1 MIGFFPIPYPDE
13 ILYSVFARYH
23 TRSRNKSL
31 SATTKDLFG
40 HDASR
45 IVVDLPNKL
54 GYLVSQLPPGSS
66 ITAARLINDHTLLP
80 FYAPFLPPERVK
92 QLRRDMIERSSGGTI
107 HGRLGILT
115 SNIEVEYLR
124 FCSMC
129 AENDVKSYGEPY
141 WHRIH
146 QLPGIFACP
155 HHSVFLENSSV
166 KCSYHGRGE
175 TLVNAKNEIRE
186 MTPRF
191 LDLDNK
197 DHIAYLY
204 LARQGYWLLQQN
216 EFENCGP
223 KFFRKRF
230 LQILIRRNL
239 ATFNGLTFIKEIH
252 EFFAHFYNPEL
263 LALLSSSLENKHT
276 WLRRLLQSSEHF
288 QHPIRNLL
296 FLHFLGFS
304 LEDFLN
310 LPEAIYPF
318 GMPPFPCLNP
328 VSEHFRE
335 LTINK
340 FVVGKKQRENV
351 ISGTFNCH
359 CGFTYRR
366 YGGDEQK
373 KRLYEYDYVC
383 SYGEAFQQR
392 LVELHKELT
401 FEEIALSMNI
411 PKGSIESQIKILS
424 ANNFVPVKKYRSVSL
439 SDEKMA
445 ARQKSYRSKWKEMR
459 KINPKFGRRQL
470 GEANRK
476 IYQWLTAN
484 DKEWFEENSPPRKFA
499 REKSPRIDWK
509 RRDEELSTQAERMA
523 LEMLNSSDKPIQVT
537 VTGIAKRLQFAYIV
551 SKRPDCIPKTIKILH
566 KYAEST
572 EEFIARRVRYATDCF
587 IREKISVPRWK
598 ILIRAG
604 VTKPALVQLPK
615 VQEAI
620 IESAIRISKAQD
632 SGWII

>member
-1 MIGFFPIPYPDE
+1 MIGFFPVPYPDE

-23 TRSRNKSL
+23 ARSRNKFL

-66 ITAARLINDHTLLP
+66 ITPDQLINDHTLLP
-80 FYAPFLPPERVK
+80 FYAPFLPSERVK
-92 QLRRDMIERSSGGTI
+92 QLRQNMIERSSGGTI

-124 FCSMC
+124 FCPMC
-129 AENDVKSYGEPY
+129 AEEDIKLYGESY
-141 WHRIH
+141 WHRAH
-146 QLPGIFACP
+146 QLPGIFVCP
-155 HHSVFLENSSV
+155 HHSLFLENSSV

-175 TLVNAKNEIRE
+175 ALLTAKNKIQK
-186 MTPRF
+186 TIPRF
-191 LDLDNK
+191 LEIDNK
-197 DHIAYLY
+197 EHIAYLY

-216 EFENCGP
+216 AFENCGP
-223 KFFRKRF
+223 EFFRKRF
-230 LQILIRRNL
+230 LQILVRRNL

-252 EFFAHFYNPEL
+252 ELFAHFYNSEL

-328 VSEHFRE
+328 VSDHFRE

-340 FVVGKKQRENV
+340 FVVGKKQKENI
-351 ISGTFNCH
+351 ISGTFTCD
-359 CGFTYRR
+359 CGFAYRR
-366 YGGDEQK
+366 YGWDEQK
-373 KRLYEYDYVC
+373 KRLYEYDYVY

-392 LVELHKELT
+392 LAELHKKGLT
-401 FEEIALSMNI
+401 FEKIALSMNM
-411 PKGSIESQIKILS
+411 PKSSIEAQIKILS
-424 ANNFVPVKKYRSVSL
+424 ANNFVLVKKYRSLRSN
-439 SDEKMA
+439 EKMA
-445 ARQKSYRSKWKEMR
+445 AKQKSYRTNWKEMQ
-459 KINPKFGRRQL
+459 KTNPEFGRRQL
-470 GEANRK
+470 GEVNRK
-476 IYQWLTAN
+476 IYQWLATN
-484 DKEWFEENSPPRKFA
+484 DKEWFEQNSPSRRVA
-499 REKSPRIDWK
+499 REKAPRIDWK
-509 RRDEELSTQAERMA
+509 RKDEELFTQTEQMA

-551 SKRPDCIPKTIKILH
+551 SKRPDCIPRTIKVLH

-587 IREKISVPRWK
+587 VREKISAPRWK
-598 ILIRAG
+598 ILIRAC

-620 IESAIRISKAQD
+620 AESVSRISNAHD